1 MSTSDLVIIGICS
14 VMVSLI
20 VWNLWGVYYLQ
31 REWQRVF
38 PKEERPTIK
47 ELLDDSE
54 PEDKP

>member
-1 MSTSDLVIIGICS
+1 MSTSDLVIIGFCS

-47 ELLDDSE
+47 ELLDDADN
-54 PEDKP
+54 DKP